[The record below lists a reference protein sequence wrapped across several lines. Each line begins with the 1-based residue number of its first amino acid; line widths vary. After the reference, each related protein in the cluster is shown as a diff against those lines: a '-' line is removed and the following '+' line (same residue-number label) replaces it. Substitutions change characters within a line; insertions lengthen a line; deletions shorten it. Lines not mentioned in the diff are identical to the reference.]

1 MNFVFHPE
9 AQRELN
15 DAVEHYER
23 IQPGLGSLFLE
34 EAYAAVRRI
43 CAYPQAWARLSKQ
56 TRRCLTQRFPYGV
69 IYRILHDQVLI
80 LAVAHLNRS
89 PGYWSKRIKT
99 PPTTS

>member
-15 DAVEHYER
+15 ATVEHYEL

-34 EAYAAVRRI
+34 ETYAAIGRI

-69 IYRILHDQVLI
+69 IYRTLDGHVLI

-89 PGYWSKRIKT
+89 PGYWSACIKT
-99 PPTTS
+99 PPTS